1 MKKTKIIIVI
11 STFFIIIGFLI
22 IKSVGKNESDTSLNN
37 ITNAETQIKEE
48 TEQNISEEK
57 ELPKNETI
65 EEKPQITE
73 AQKEENNEKQENI
86 SINNDKQTV
95 EKTYFDDA
103 LFIGDSRTVG
113 ISEYGN
119 LNNAT
124 FFANTGMSVY
134 NVFEKSV
141 SVPRVGK
148 LKLEQL
154 LTSKKFQKV
163 YVMLGI
169 NELGY
174 NTKKTIE
181 NYKKLIEYIK
191 KTQSD
196 AIIYIQGNL
205 HVTAEKSNK
214 DKIINNTNIN
224 NFNREISKIADNKKI
239 FYIDVNEK
247 FDDKS
252 GNLNSEY
259 TKDNVHIYA
268 KYYKEWSNWLSQ
280 NAVKKG
286 G

>member
-1 MKKTKIIIVI
+1 MKKTRIIIVI

-22 IKSVGKNESDTSLNN
+22 IKSVGKDKSATSLNN
-37 ITNAETQIKEE
+37 IEKAETQIKEE
-48 TEQNISEEK
+48 INQNINEEK
-57 ELPKNETI
+57 VAQKNETI
-65 EEKPQITE
+65 EEEKPQITE
-73 AQKEENNEKQENI
+73 VQEENKETQEN
-86 SINNDKQTV
+86 NKVQKV

-119 LNNAT
+119 INNAT

-141 SVPRVGK
+141 SVPKVGK

-154 LTSKKFQKV
+154 LKSKKFQKV

-181 NYKKLIEYIK
+181 NYKKLIEYIR

-205 HVTAEKSNK
+205 HVTAEKSSK

-224 NFNREISKIADNKKI
+224 NFNNEISK
-239 FYIDVNEK
+239 
-247 FDDKS
+247 
-252 GNLNSEY
+252 
-259 TKDNVHIYA
+259 
-268 KYYKEWSNWLSQ
+268 Q
-280 NAVKKG
+280 R
-286 G
+286 